1 MDDEHVR
8 DDGPVEETSPRRR
21 TRAHLDRLLKI
32 GVITGAAVQITC
44 CAMSCADPAFDDDV
58 ADDDSAADDDDATGD
73 DDDATGS

>member
-1 MDDEHVR
+1 MDDRHGRE
-8 DDGPVEETSPRRR
+8 DGQVDEAPARKR
-21 TRAHLDRLLKI
+21 TRAHLERLLKI

-44 CAMSCADPAFDDDV
+44 CAMSCADPAFEDDV